1 MGIENT
7 KKILILGLKKSF
19 SMRDDETGEII
30 AGRRMHYAVPNMEKG
45 STGLMS
51 VSACFMRD
59 RVRLLD
65 NVTTCGYYE
74 AALEWVEKTDKK
86 GKIVATSRFTGF
98 RLLKDF
104 KPEF

>member
-7 KKILILGLKKSF
+7 KKILILGLEKAF

-45 STGLMS
+45 SVGLMS

-98 RLLKDF
+98 RLLKEF